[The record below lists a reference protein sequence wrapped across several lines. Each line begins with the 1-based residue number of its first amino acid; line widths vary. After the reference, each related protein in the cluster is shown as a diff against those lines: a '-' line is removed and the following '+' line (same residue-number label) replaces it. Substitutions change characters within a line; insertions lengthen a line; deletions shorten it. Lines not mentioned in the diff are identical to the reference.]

1 MSWKYGPDCMFRISC
16 FENNKQ
22 NGSSHLE
29 LVISESGQFFAYYLS
44 KYTAKNWLFSKIT
57 RSRWQEENNRLL
69 FSITGIDHQ
78 GLIVYNFCWESQWN
92 NIITLSQK
100 KVFFTFKLAFSMLQY
115 WNFQN
120 IGFFRSSPKAQFGPE
135 KNDVRQ
141 NWNVWGFWD
150 TMQRHRKIILEL
162 GSTLEWNLC
171 WKKLY

>member
-1 MSWKYGPDCMFRISC
+1 MITLIQVENMVLNPDRMFRICC

-22 NGSSHLE
+22 SSSSHLE

-57 RSRWQEENNRLL
+57 RPRWQDEKNRLL
-69 FSITGIDHQ
+69 FSVTGMDHQ
-78 GLIVYNFCWESQWN
+78 GQIVYNFCWESQWN

-100 KVFFTFKLAFSMLQY
+100 VFVTFKLAFSMLQY

-135 KNDVRQ
+135 KKML
-141 NWNVWGFWD
+141 G
-150 TMQRHRKIILEL
+150 KIEMFEDF
-162 GSTLEWNLC
+162 GTPCKNTEKSSWS
-171 WKKLY
+171 

>member
-57 RSRWQEENNRLL
+57 RSRWQDEKNRLL
-69 FSITGIDHQ
+69 FSVTGMDPQ
-78 GLIVYNFCWESQWN
+78 GQIVYNFCWESQWN

-100 KVFFTFKLAFSMLQY
+100 KFLLLLNLHFQCCNTGIFKILVFLDPHLKRSLDQKKMMLGEIEM
-115 WNFQN
+115 FEDF
-120 IGFFRSSPKAQFGPE
+120 GTPCKDTEKSS
-135 KNDVRQ
+135 
-141 NWNVWGFWD
+141 W
-150 TMQRHRKIILEL
+150 
-162 GSTLEWNLC
+162 S
-171 WKKLY
+171 